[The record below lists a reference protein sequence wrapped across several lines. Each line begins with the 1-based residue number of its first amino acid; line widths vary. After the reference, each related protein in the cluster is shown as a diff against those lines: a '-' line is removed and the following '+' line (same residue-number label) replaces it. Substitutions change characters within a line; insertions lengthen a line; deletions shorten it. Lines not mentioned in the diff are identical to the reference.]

1 MEPSLALALPVDH
14 GSEPARPPTPA
25 PPQSDSPL
33 PAPFAGASAATDPLL
48 CTAATAPQNYRW
60 RGYRYLPA
68 IPTHLPKSPCATPRG
83 LRCAPDSA
91 EIPPPLP
98 SGGSY
103 FPACAV
109 PVPRSQLTCHKN

>member
-1 MEPSLALALPVDH
+1 MEPSLPLALPVDP
-14 GSEPARPPTPA
+14 GSESARPPTPA

-48 CTAATAPQNYRW
+48 CTAAAAPQNYRE
-60 RGYRYLPA
+60 RGCRYLRA
-68 IPTHLPKSPCATPRG
+68 IPTHLREWTCAKPRG

-91 EIPPPLP
+91 ETPPPSP
-98 SGGSY
+98 SDGSY

-109 PVPRSQLTCHKN
+109 PVPRSQSTCHKN